1 MSAANQGV
9 LVGGEPRA
17 LLGASS
23 ALGEVAQRTEGLG
36 VRLAQAL
43 APAGTS
49 IAAMIPFAPVRARAL
64 LQAAEIVIASPQGG
78 LGAVVAAFSG
88 ASLQLRQSG
97 QMLEAAGAV
106 GLLASGGLGLLRGE
120 RPAVLGSTE
129 GVDLRREAVTGSW
142 SVGDVAQ
149 SSAMAV
155 REVRRPDGTTFFVV
169 ELTTGAKYAPSLGI
183 HVNGFGSYAEAG
195 AGGELT
201 MRWAVPTRRDAE
213 LLVAAVTVAMS
224 PLARRGVIAILPKPT
239 ETSLAMVGSAT
250 GVGSVLGIPGT
261 SASGSATVRHEMT
274 LRGGGGQRFATS
286 VSGAGQ
292 VSLPLGGTGGAGSVT
307 VAVDRSPSGVVHRL
321 SVTATTE
328 VDRGRHGRPV
338 LEAGNREGTLVER
351 EVAVELTPEMRAA
364 AERIAAALARGDVP
378 AGSDLRAVAA
388 APGVEAGRRTY
399 DVRHQ
404 AGAADVSLPWL
415 VGGGGAASVDTADLR
430 R

>member
-1 MSAANQGV
+1 MSGGV

-36 VRLAQAL
+36 LRLAQAL

-49 IAAMIPFAPVRARAL
+49 VAAMIPFAPLRARSL
-64 LQAAEIVIASPQGG
+64 LQAVEIVVASPHAG
-78 LGAVVAAFSG
+78 LGAVVAAFHG
-88 ASLQLRQSG
+88 TSLQLRQTG

-120 RPAVLGSTE
+120 RPTVLGSAE

-149 SSAMAV
+149 SSAVAV

-169 ELTTGAKYAPSLGI
+169 ELTTGTKYARSLGVQ
-183 HVNGFGSYAEAG
+183 VNGFGSYAEAG
-195 AGGELT
+195 AGGEVT

-213 LLVAAVTVAMS
+213 LLVAAVAVAMS
-224 PLARRGVIAILPKPT
+224 PVARRNAAGILPKPT
-239 ETSLAMVGSAT
+239 ETSLATVGSAT
-250 GVGSVLGIPGT
+250 GVGSILGIPGT
-261 SASGSATVRHEMT
+261 SASGNATVRHEVT

-286 VSGAGQ
+286 VGGAGQ
-292 VSLPLGGTGGAGSVT
+292 VGLPTGGTGGAGSVT
-307 VAVDRSPSGVVHRL
+307 VAVQRSPSGVVDRL
-321 SVTATTE
+321 SVTSTTE
-328 VDRGRHGRPV
+328 ADRGRHGRPV

-351 EVAVELTPEMRAA
+351 EVAVELTPEARAA

-378 AGSDLRAVAA
+378 AESDLAAVAA
-388 APGVEAGRRTY
+388 APGIEVGRRTY
-399 DVRHQ
+399 DTRHQ
-404 AGAADVSLPWL
+404 AASADVSPPWRL
-415 VGGGGAASVDTADLR
+415 GGGGVAAVDTADLR